1 MADDAAGKPPEMT
14 AFSAVTE
21 VDIMTGGDGNETFVI
36 DPSAFSE
43 GVTLAE
49 SVVALS
55 EVIADYTEGQDVLD
69 LSDLLASLGPLLPAD
84 AAEAAAPASVPVS
97 ASTDVDSSS
106 AAAGGSFE
114 DAASLT
120 GVHATIAI
128 LYDDNQPDHTTT
140 VT

>member
-21 VDIMTGGDGNETFVI
+21 VDIVTGGDGNETFVI

-43 GVTLAE
+43 GLTL
-49 SVVALS
+49 V

-69 LSDLLASLGPLLPAD
+69 LSDLLASLGALPSPNAGEFAATAD
-84 AAEAAAPASVPVS
+84 PVISESAALH
-97 ASTDVDSSS
+97 VDSNGVAS
-106 AAAGGSFE
+106 GGLA
-114 DAASLT
+114 DGASLT
-120 GVHATIAI
+120 GVHATISI
-128 LYDDNQPDHTTT
+128 LYDENQTNHTPT